1 MVRKLGEL
9 SNFFVFNSRIESLG
23 NSSVFVFSYYCSLYT
38 DFCIYFSD
46 MINLGLVMFSWL
58 CFQMNMSDYPH
69 ITIAKDGRLC
79 STG

>member
-1 MVRKLGEL
+1 
-9 SNFFVFNSRIESLG
+9 
-23 NSSVFVFSYYCSLYT
+23 
-38 DFCIYFSD
+38 

-69 ITIAKDGRLC
+69 ITITEDGRLC